1 MHRCVARISSPN
13 KLAKRTEQRTDFD
26 ECSAATIQ
34 WRPQP
39 SEPIQIFDAVFVG
52 HRFMW
57 RFWLYAFYDLN
68 NETQNVVMW
77 KFHKL
82 DSKSKWLSNRNG
94 WSCFLVGRRPKR
106 SGQVDIVYYLCVA
119 VTMSIWWFLRCSRSR
134 CSWSSPL
141 ICSRCSVIYFISGGS
156 SETCCGIESKTTK
169 LCLVIKFTHICYAL
183 ATNDQRKKLRN
194 KNNFRFYVYRLA
206 SSSWRQNR
214 PTTPSTSHRTWTFCE
229 PKIDSLPKV
238 IWKRCGIILCVGQLL
253 AVAFATCAKNEH
265 RKCTAIYSF
274 IIRQQNGQAKHNLY
288 THTACAQSQ
297 RRTVIFS
304 INLSIAHSWRLMK
317 PIAIISSVFE
327 FPKWKMATNSYHFH
341 LCNGRQ
347 QHVSVRIINLCHA
360 FAYSLFVWGH

>member
-1 MHRCVARISSPN
+1 MAI
-13 KLAKRTEQRTDFD
+13 E
-26 ECSAATIQ
+26 
-34 WRPQP
+34 
-39 SEPIQIFDAVFVG
+39 
-52 HRFMW
+52 
-57 RFWLYAFYDLN
+57 
-68 NETQNVVMW
+68 
-77 KFHKL
+77 
-82 DSKSKWLSNRNG
+82 SKWLKLLFGRSTPQTQWTSGHSLLSVRRGDDVN
-94 WSCFLVGRRPKR
+94 LVVFALLTVAL
-106 SGQVDIVYYLCVA
+106 QLVFATHLFAVLCDL
-119 VTMSIWWFLRCSRSR
+119 FH
-134 CSWSSPL
+134 
-141 ICSRCSVIYFISGGS
+141 FGGS

-360 FAYSLFVWGH
+360 FAYLLFVWGH